1 MKLFWPEHYCWV
13 DTHFKKTKQHL
24 FQDAC
29 EYREDD
35 EQVDIETVEELS
47 EKINIARLK
56 ATAAH
61 IEPSDQK

>member
-1 MKLFWPEHYCWV
+1 MRSRYS
-13 DTHFKKTKQHL
+13 FKKTKQKL

-29 EYREDD
+29 EYSEDD

-56 ATAAH
+56 ATAAN
-61 IEPSDQK
+61 IRPSKQK